1 MTDLSGSPGLCS
13 VLKHETPTFLGSLNV
28 DLLFSL
34 IIISRVRR
42 EEDGMG
48 GQAGAMS
55 EKNHS
60 TLLKRDIGM
69 APWLP
74 LAGRGAD
81 QAPGGLVM
89 GADVPLQA
97 SSSPCHFWL
106 LRSGWGQF

>member
-1 MTDLSGSPGLCS
+1 MEWEGRQEPCQ
-13 VLKHETPTFLGSLNV
+13 KK
-28 DLLFSL
+28 
-34 IIISRVRR
+34 II
-42 EEDGMG
+42 
-48 GQAGAMS
+48 Q
-55 EKNHS
+55 

-74 LAGRGAD
+74 LGERGAD